1 MSLNN
6 IILKVLKE
14 ETEEL
19 GERTKL
25 EKLIAKQFG
34 KPNFE
39 DVLLEPDNF
48 YGVIVDIYDT
58 DYGKQCHITALMKK
72 PFKKEDSDMLHNLL
86 RHGRERVRSM
96 FSDYFNSGITGSV
109 STIESYKDTKWLYD
123 ERKKSQ

>member
-1 MSLNN
+1 MRD
-6 IILKVLKE
+6 IILKILKE
-14 ETEEL
+14 QTEEL

-58 DYGKQCHITALMKK
+58 DYGKQCHITALMQK
-72 PFKKEDSDMLHNLL
+72 PFKKEDSDMLQNMV
-86 RHGRERVRSM
+86 RYGRERIKDM
-96 FSDYFNSGITGSV
+96 FSNLFRGGITGSV
-109 STIESYKDTKWLYD
+109 STIESYKDHKWFYD
-123 ERKKSQ
+123 ERKTK

>member
-1 MSLNN
+1 MKD
-6 IILKVLKE
+6 IIRQILKE

-25 EKLIAKQFG
+25 EKLITKQFG

-39 DVLLEPDNF
+39 GVLLEPDNF
-48 YGVIVDIYDT
+48 YGVIVDIYDD
-58 DYGKQCHITALMKK
+58 DYGKRCHITALMKK

-109 STIESYKDTKWLYD
+109 STIESYKDHKWFYD
-123 ERKKSQ
+123 ERKTI